1 MMVVVRYLSVMVS
14 SSMCRTKPAGLAE
27 SAAPRAAS
35 SFALLTTHPC
45 GGSARRRPFPIGNTQ
60 DARNRENVAIRVK
73 RRGCTR
79 YKRGEIQPGPP
90 TMSHK
95 SDIEI
100 ARAAQKK
107 PILEI
112 GAGLEIPAEHLLPY
126 GHDKAKVSQG
136 FIEDV
141 KSRKNGKLILVTAIN
156 PTPAGEGKTTT
167 TVGLGDGLNRIGK
180 KAMICI
186 REASLGP
193 NFGMKGGA
201 AGGGHAQV
209 VPMEEMNLHFTGDFH
224 AITAAH
230 NLLSAM
236 IDNHIYW
243 GNELQIDERRVSWRR
258 VLDMNDRAL
267 RDIVTSLGGVSNG
280 FPREGGFD
288 ITVASEVMAILCLA
302 KDLKDLEARLGDMIV
317 AYRRDRSPVY
327 CRDIK
332 ADGAMTVLLKD
343 AMQPNLVQTLENN
356 PAFVHGGPFA
366 NIAHGCNSVIATTT
380 ALKLSDYV
388 VTEAGFGADLGAEK
402 FMNIKCRKAGLA
414 PDCVVL
420 VATVRAMKMNGGVAK
435 ADLGA
440 ENVDAVKAG
449 CPNLGRHIEN
459 VKSFGVPVVV
469 AINYFV
475 TDAEAEVAAVQEYV
489 ASHGAEAVLSRH
501 WELGSEGS
509 EPLAKKV
516 VEVADAGNANFAPL
530 YPDEMSLFEKIET
543 VAKRI
548 YRADEVLADQKIRN
562 QLKEWEDQGY
572 GNLPVCMAKTQYS
585 FTTDPNR
592 RGAPTGHSVPVR
604 EVRISA
610 GAGFI
615 VVVCGE
621 IMTMPGLPSR
631 PAAESIRL
639 NDGGQIEGLF

>member
-1 MMVVVRYLSVMVS
+1 
-14 SSMCRTKPAGLAE
+14 
-27 SAAPRAAS
+27 
-35 SFALLTTHPC
+35 
-45 GGSARRRPFPIGNTQ
+45 
-60 DARNRENVAIRVK
+60 
-73 RRGCTR
+73 
-79 YKRGEIQPGPP
+79 
-90 TMSHK
+90 MSYK

-100 ARAAQKK
+100 AREAQKR
-107 PILEI
+107 PIQEI
-112 GAGLEIPAEHLLPY
+112 GEKLGISSDHLLPY
-126 GHDKAKVSQG
+126 GHDKAKVSQD
-136 FIEDV
+136 FITSV
-141 KSRKNGKLILVTAIN
+141 QGNKSGKLILVTAIN

-180 KAMICI
+180 KATVCI

-201 AGGGHAQV
+201 AGGGYAQV
-209 VPMEEMNLHFTGDFH
+209 VPMEDMNLHFTGDFH
-224 AITAAH
+224 AITSAH
-230 NLLSAM
+230 SLLSAM

-243 GNELQIDERRVSWRR
+243 GNEQNIDTRRVVWRR
-258 VLDMNDRAL
+258 VVDMNDRSL
-267 RDIVTSLGGVSNG
+267 RQITSSLGGVSNG
-280 FPREGGFD
+280 FAREDGFD
-288 ITVASEVMAILCLA
+288 ITVASEVMAILCLS
-302 KDLKDLEARLGDMIV
+302 KNLKDLEERLGAMIV
-317 AYRRDRSPVY
+317 AYRRDKSPVF

-332 ADGAMTVLLKD
+332 AEGAMTVLLKD

-469 AINYFV
+469 AINHFV
-475 TDAEAEVAAVQEYV
+475 TDTDAEVAAVQEYV

-509 EPLAKKV
+509 EPLARKV
-516 VEVADAGNANFAPL
+516 VEVAEAGNANFAPL
-530 YPDEMSLFEKIET
+530 YPDDMSLFEKIET

-562 QLKEWEDQGY
+562 QLKDWEDQGY

-585 FTTDPNR
+585 FTTDPGR